1 MSHGVPFALHPI
13 SAVLAAIA
21 FTFGP
26 HLIRRVGRSLDMAEA
41 SSLLASPELTS
52 DAFARIMTRRQA
64 IQFRVA
70 ITLGFLTFAWPIGDF
85 ALRYSLF
92 AYLISNSLLAIVAL
106 PLLLISLPKW
116 LLNVLT
122 RHRHIDR
129 VMMTLT
135 KPIVSSAI
143 FSVAFIDSMIPSIV
157 DLATSSEFSFAIE
170 RTILLFAALVM
181 WFTALNLLPG
191 TRGLSPLGRVAYLFA
206 QSLIPT
212 FPALILIFTRHSIYP
227 HFIAGAHIIG
237 ISPVSDQLAAG
248 GVVKVISIAIFW
260 SMGGYI
266 LAKANDTED
275 EFSNAADSTWHDIER
290 EIERGEYGR

>member
-1 MSHGVPFALHPI
+1 MINGISFAPHPI
-13 SAVLAAIA
+13 SAILALAAISL
-21 FTFGP
+21 GP
-26 HLIRRVGRSLDMAEA
+26 LFIRRIGRSLDLKEA
-41 SSLLASPELTS
+41 SSLLASPELLS
-52 DAFARIMTRRQA
+52 DAFARVMTRRQA
-64 IQFRVA
+64 IQFRAA
-70 ITLGFLTFAWPIGDF
+70 IVLGYLTFAWPIGDL
-85 ALRYSLF
+85 AIRYSLF

-116 LLNVLT
+116 LINVLT

-129 VMMTLT
+129 TLMALT

-143 FSVAFIDSMIPSIV
+143 FSAVFIASMVPTVV
-157 DLATSSEFSFAIE
+157 DIATASEITFVIE
-170 RTILLFAALVM
+170 QIILLLAALTM
-181 WFTALNLLPG
+181 WVTALNLLPG

-227 HFIAGAHIIG
+227 HFAAGAHIIG
-237 ISPVSDQLAAG
+237 INPVSDQLAAG

-266 LAKANDTED
+266 LAKANDTDD
-275 EFSNAADSTWHDIER
+275 EFSNVADSTWHDIER